1 MKRIFTV
8 LLTVFVMTALVFSF
22 SSCNRYG
29 YVNQALTKAGA
40 WDAVDFDVKTDIQ
53 ATFSANAEEKTE
65 DLSSEYSVKIKYLQ
79 SYDPLAMAKTMVTLY
94 GETVP
99 ADVYFTNGSYYV
111 VTNNDAVKL
120 RTGNLIEGSA
130 FVSDWKNLLTALPS
144 SSVNAATETDH
155 GDGTKTATMT
165 VDTATFQTIYQNALN
180 EWRDKLVT
188 KYGGKISASD
198 MTVTEPKIS
207 VTVNSQSGALVRYAG
222 ECRLEILSED
232 SNGNVLTISAVFK
245 QTLTCNANGNVV
257 SVELP
262 EDYESYK
269 LSDGI
274 KLDSQKILS
283 TAVKNAL
290 ALKELDISLRL
301 TLGAESISAKNVQA
315 SGIGTDAWNF
325 AWNESF
331 AVNDKQI
338 TDEVYYKNGW
348 YYTNVYGE
356 LAHLK
361 YERSEDTDEA
371 YGYEHELLALV
382 KNLADSELK
391 SATAVSNADGTR
403 TFTVALAPNRFQ
415 KVYGDLVAD
424 AKNIIAQ
431 KDLYFSGT
439 FGISDAAVEMIVDKK
454 GVLKSYTASF
464 TLEAKGDPM
473 TLMADFAYSVTY
485 NDFGEAVTVTP
496 LEGYELFFEASARK
510 QEFFGD
516 ATKAI
521 ADILGADSLNAY
533 IFYSQYADAGV
544 SFFQINKQLES
555 VTAAVDMKTNP
566 KHFTNFMITDQGKKH
581 NESVYFEDG
590 IFYIKS
596 DIADSIKTNGEYLT
610 EQNAFWMIHMMRMI
624 PEEYFDRIVFASEGE
639 NNTLSVELTIDELL
653 ALFPDVEVMEGI
665 SLESLLAMTTSRNIK
680 ESKIIITL
688 NEANELVSYEVKLS
702 ADFTINFAGKK
713 LNCEAELEIYYEFNT
728 DRSEIEI
735 TPPEGYKDF
744 EDADVDEDEDWFEE

>member
-29 YVNQALTKAGA
+29 YVNQALTKAGN
-40 WDAVDFDVKTDIQ
+40 WDAVDFDVKTDVQ
-53 ATFSANAEEKTE
+53 ATVSETTE
-65 DLSSEYSVKIKYLQ
+65 DISSEYSVKIKYLQ

-155 GDGTKTATMT
+155 GDGTKTAAMT
-165 VDTATFQTIYQNALN
+165 VDAVTFETVYQNALN

-188 KYGGKISASD
+188 KYEGKASVSNV
-198 MTVTEPKIS
+198 TVTEPKIS

-232 SNGNVLTISAVFK
+232 SDGNLLTVSAVFK
-245 QTLTCNANGNVV
+245 QTLSCNANGNNV
-257 SVELP
+257 SFDLP

-283 TAVKNAL
+283 AAIKDAL
-290 ALKELDISLRL
+290 ALKEMDISMRL

-325 AWNESF
+325 VWNETF
-331 AVNDKQI
+331 FTNEKQI

-348 YYTNVYGE
+348 YYANVTGE

-391 SATAVSNADGTR
+391 SAIAVSNADGTR
-403 TFTVALAPNRFQ
+403 TFTVALSSIRFQ
-415 KVYGDLVAD
+415 KIYGDVIAD
-424 AKNIIAQ
+424 AKNAAKIVGAV
-431 KDLYFSGT
+431 T
-439 FGISDAAVEMIVDKK
+439 VSDTSVEMIVDKK
-454 GVLKSYTASF
+454 GVLKSYSVFFVLSAKDSTDSF
-464 TLEAKGDPM
+464 
-473 TLMADFAYSVTY
+473 DFSYSVAY
-485 NDFGEAVTVTP
+485 NGLGEAVTVIP
-496 LEGYELFFEASARK
+496 LEGYELFFEATERK

-533 IFYSQYADAGV
+533 IYYSQYADAGV
-544 SFFQINKQLES
+544 PFFQIDKQLES

-566 KHFTNFMITDQGKKH
+566 KHFTNFVISNQGKKH
-581 NESVYFEDG
+581 SEDVYFEDG

-596 DIADSIKTNGEYLT
+596 DIEDSFKTKGEYLT
-610 EQNAFWMIHMMRMI
+610 EQNAFWMISMIRMI
-624 PEEYFDRIVFASEGE
+624 PEQYFDRISFASEGE
-639 NNTLSVELTIDELL
+639 NNTLSVGLTIDELL
-653 ALFPDVEVMEGI
+653 QLFPDVEVVEGI
-665 SLESLLAMTTSRNIK
+665 SLETLLQMTTTQNIK

-702 ADFTINFAGKK
+702 ADFTINFGGTN
-713 LNCEAELEIYYEFNT
+713 LNCEAELEIFYEFNSE
-728 DRSEIEI
+728 RSEIDI

-744 EDADVDEDEDWFEE
+744 KDADADEDEDEFEE

>member
-22 SSCNRYG
+22 SACNRYG
-29 YVNQALTKAGA
+29 YVNQALTKAGT
-40 WDAVDFDVKTDIQ
+40 WDAVDFDVKTDVQ
-53 ATFSANAEEKTE
+53 ATFSTDEEEKTE
-65 DLSSEYSVKIKYLQ
+65 DITSEYSVKIKYLQ

-165 VDTATFQTIYQNALN
+165 VDTATFEAVYQNALN
-180 EWRDKLVT
+180 EWRDKLGT
-188 KYGGKISASD
+188 KYGEKMSVSSIS
-198 MTVTEPKIS
+198 VTEPKIS

-245 QTLTCNANGNVV
+245 QTLTCNANGNDV

-269 LSDGI
+269 ISDGM
-274 KLDSQKILS
+274 KLDTQKILS
-283 TAVKNAL
+283 TAIKDAL
-290 ALKELDISLRL
+290 ALKDLDISLRL
-301 TLGAESISAKNVQA
+301 TLGAESISSKNVQA
-315 SGIGTDAWNF
+315 SSIGTDAWNF

-331 AVNDKQI
+331 VANDKQI

-424 AKNIIAQ
+424 AKNIATK
-431 KDLYFSGT
+431 KDINFAGT
-439 FGISDAAVEMIVDKK
+439 FTVSDTAVEMIVDKK

-464 TLEAKGDPM
+464 TLEAKGDPI
-473 TLMADFAYSVTY
+473 TLMFDFAYGVTY
-485 NDFGEAVTVTP
+485 NDFGEAVTVKP
-496 LEGYELFFEASARK
+496 LEGYELFFEASERK

-516 ATKAI
+516 VTKAI
-521 ADILGADSLNAY
+521 EDILGADSLNAY
-533 IFYSQYADAGV
+533 IYYSQYADAGV
-544 SFFQINKQLES
+544 PFFQIDKQLES

-566 KHFTNFMITDQGKKH
+566 KHFTNFVISNQGKKH
-581 NESVYFEDG
+581 SEDVYFEDG

-596 DIADSIKTNGEYLT
+596 DIEDSFKTKGEYLT
-610 EQNAFWMIHMMRMI
+610 EQNVFWMISMIRMI
-624 PEEYFDRIVFASEGE
+624 PEQYFDRISFASEGE
-639 NNTLSVELTIDELL
+639 NNTLSVGLTIDELL
-653 ALFPDVEVMEGI
+653 QLFPDVEVMEGI
-665 SLESLLAMTTSRNIK
+665 SLETLLQMTTTQNIK

-702 ADFTINFAGKK
+702 ADFTVNFAGTK
-713 LNCEAELEIYYEFNT
+713 LDCEAELEIYYEFNSE
-728 DRSEIEI
+728 RSEIDI
-735 TPPEGYKDF
+735 IPPEGYQGF
-744 EDADVDEDEDWFEE
+744 LDADAEEDDGMEEE

>member
-8 LLTVFVMTALVFSF
+8 FLVVFVMAALVFSL

-29 YVNQALTKAGA
+29 YINQALTKAGT
-40 WDAVDFDVKTDIQ
+40 WEAVDFDVKTDVQ
-53 ATFSANAEEKTE
+53 TTVSEKTE
-65 DLSSEYSVKIKYLQ
+65 DISSQYSVKIKYLQ
-79 SYDPLAMAKTMVTLY
+79 SYDPLAMAKTRVTLY

-144 SSVNAATETDH
+144 SAVNSAAETDH

-165 VDTATFQTIYQNALN
+165 VDTATFETVYQNALN
-180 EWRDKLVT
+180 EWKDKLVK
-188 KYGGKISASD
+188 KYGGKVSVSD
-198 MTVTEPKIS
+198 IRVTEPKIA
-207 VTVNSQSGALVRYAG
+207 VTVYSQSGALARYSG

-232 SNGNVLTISAVFK
+232 STGNLLTVSAVFK
-245 QTLTCNANGNVV
+245 QTLSCNANGNDV

-269 LSDGI
+269 ISDGLT
-274 KLDSQKILS
+274 LDSQKILS
-283 TAVKNAL
+283 AAVKNAL

-301 TLGAESISAKNVQA
+301 TLGAESISTKNIQA

-331 AVNDKQI
+331 IANDKQV
-338 TDEVYYKNGW
+338 TGEVYYKNGW
-348 YYTNVYGE
+348 YYTNMYGE

-361 YERSEDTDEA
+361 YERSADTDEA
-371 YGYEHELLALV
+371 YGYETELLALL
-382 KNLADSELK
+382 KNLADSEYK
-391 SATAVSNADGTR
+391 SASAVSNEDGTR
-403 TFTVALAPNRFQ
+403 TFTVKLPVTRFQ
-415 KVYGDLVAD
+415 KVYGTLITN
-424 AKNIIAQ
+424 AKGIA
-431 KDLYFSGT
+431 KISGT
-439 FGISDAAVEMIVDKK
+439 VAVSDTAVELIVDKK
-454 GVLKSYTASF
+454 GVLKSYAVSF
-464 TLEAKGDPM
+464 ALTDKNAEEQTPF
-473 TLMADFAYSVTY
+473 TFAYHLAF
-485 NDFGEAVTVTP
+485 NDVGESVTVTP
-496 LEGYELFFEASARK
+496 LEGYELFFEASERK

-516 ATKAI
+516 VTKAI
-521 ADILGADSLNAY
+521 EDILGADSLNAY
-533 IFYSQYADAGV
+533 IYYSQFADAGV
-544 SFFQINKQLES
+544 PFFQIDKQLES

-566 KHFTNFMITDQGKKH
+566 KHFTNFAITDQGKKH

-596 DIADSIKTNGEYLT
+596 DIEDSFKTKGEYLT
-610 EQNAFWMIHMMRMI
+610 EQNAFWMIHMIRMI
-624 PEEYFDRIVFASEGE
+624 PEEYFDRISFASEGE

-653 ALFPDVEVMEGI
+653 ELFPDVEVVEGI
-665 SLESLLAMTTSRNIK
+665 SLEVLLGMTSSRNVK

-702 ADFTINFAGKK
+702 ADFTVNFVGTK
-713 LNCEAELEIYYEFNT
+713 LDCTADLEIYYEFNS

-744 EDADVDEDEDWFEE
+744 QDADADEE